1 MKSRKLEKRVE
12 NGKTKRDGK
21 KNFMLF
27 YSFSFRVSNYIIFIT
42 VVKENIRENL
52 LHRKIH
58 DTDVIKSGA

>member
-27 YSFSFRVSNYIIFIT
+27 YSFSFWVSNYIIFIT
-42 VVKENIRENL
+42 VVKENFRENL